1 MRLWNDLRYA
11 LRQLR
16 RAPGFALT
24 TMLTL
29 GIGIGS
35 SAAIFCLL
43 DGIAL
48 QPMHVPHPVDL
59 VRVFGTTKQN
69 QEGLLS
75 YLEYQVLAQ
84 RASAFEGPSAGLVA
98 VGGRGSLM
106 PNPDGTSTVLL
117 NNVVSDNF
125 FSVLGVRPLLGRV
138 FTSADTDRLR
148 QHPGIVL
155 GYRCWQ
161 RNFGGD
167 PDIVGRQIPLRRGR
181 DQIINTEV
189 WGVLSASF
197 RDVNPAGDRDLWIPV
212 TSWET
217 MRGGGDLRSKEFRW
231 FNLIGRLAPGAS
243 VAQANQQV
251 AAIAS
256 TLAVADP
263 ATNHDRGARA
273 ISDFSYRLSIMGTAG
288 IVLLSIVGGVVL
300 LCTMNVAHLLL
311 ARALSREGEVA
322 LRISLGAKRWIVARQ
337 LLTENLLICIF
348 GLAAGLALAAS
359 LAELLPKLM
368 PADPVMLS
376 APSSALHFQLDWRVF
391 TVAAALTLATA
402 LLLALVPLLQIARPQ
417 LVQSLHSSGVRAT
430 GRTPAMR
437 RVAVWLQIG
446 ISFALLI
453 STGALVR
460 SFLNTRTK
468 DIGLTRSQV
477 LIAFTQDPDEPMRD
491 DVLAKLRALPGVRS
505 AAYGIRAPLMPS
517 EGGIAT
523 KVLLPNHPE
532 LRDPIEIKYNAVS
545 PDFLSV
551 VGTRVLRGRGFT
563 AQDDTKG
570 PAVVLI
576 SRTMAQKY
584 WPSQNPIGQM
594 LRLPG
599 FDDGISGKGSALQA
613 HIIGVTEDV
622 PINRIGEVP
631 EPYMYLPFHLSQMG
645 EVTYVVGTQQNAMA
659 MAQTARQV
667 LIKANP
673 LLDPMFIT
681 SLPECIRA
689 SAGDYQVMAELV
701 TALGLIGL
709 LLTVVGLYGFLAF
722 RVTQRRREIGIRMA
736 LGASREAT
744 ARLVLVDAGS
754 LVAIGLALGTV
765 LAAGA
770 GRLEASAL
778 FGVQPLNASSILMA
792 LVVLGS
798 AAVGAS
804 WIPARRAAAVEPMQA
819 LRAE

>member
-1 MRLWNDLRYA
+1 MQLWSDLCYA

-24 TMLTL
+24 AVLTL

-35 SAAIFCLL
+35 SGAIFCLL
-43 DGIAL
+43 DGLAL
-48 QPMHVPHPVDL
+48 QPMHVPHPGDL
-59 VRVFGTTKQN
+59 VRIFGTTKQN

-75 YLEYQVLAQ
+75 YPEYQVLAQ
-84 RASAFEGPSAGLVA
+84 RASVFHGPSAGLVA

-106 PNPDGTSTVLL
+106 PNPDGTSTMLL

-138 FTSADTDRLR
+138 FTAADADQLR
-148 QHPGIVL
+148 EHPGLVL
-155 GYRCWQ
+155 GYNCWQ

-167 PDIVGRQIPLRRGR
+167 PRIVGRQIPLRHGK
-181 DQIINTEV
+181 DQIINV
-189 WGVLSASF
+189 DILGVLPPTFSDIYPS
-197 RDVNPAGDRDLWIPV
+197 GDRDLWVPV
-212 TSWET
+212 ET
-217 MRGGGDLRSKEFRW
+217 WVNFGGSADLTSKEFRW
-231 FNLIGRLAPGAS
+231 FNLIGRLAPGAT
-243 VAQANQQV
+243 ATQANQQA

-256 TLAVADP
+256 ALALADP

-273 ISDFSYRLSIMGTAG
+273 ISDFSYRLTIMGTAG
-288 IVLLSIVGGVVL
+288 FVLLSIVAGVVL

-311 ARALSREGEVA
+311 ARALSRKGEVA

-337 LLTENLLICIF
+337 LLIENLLICGF
-348 GLAAGLALAAS
+348 GLAAGLAFAAG
-359 LAELLPKLM
+359 LAELLPKLL
-368 PADPVMLS
+368 PADPAMLS
-376 APSSALHFQLDWRVF
+376 APPSTLHFQLDWRVF
-391 TVAAALTLATA
+391 TVAAALASATS
-402 LLLALVPLLQIARPQ
+402 LLLAFIPLGQLARPQ
-417 LVQSLHSSGVRAT
+417 LVSSLQSTGERAT
-430 GRTPAMR
+430 GRTPALR
-437 RVAVWLQIG
+437 RAAVWLQIG
-446 ISFALLI
+446 ISFALLV

-468 DIGLTRSQV
+468 DIGLTRGQV
-477 LIAFTQDPDEPMRD
+477 LVAFTQDPDEPMRHS
-491 DVLAKLRALPGVRS
+491 VLASLRVLPGVRS

-523 KVLLPNHPE
+523 KVILPNHPE
-532 LRDPIEIKYNAVS
+532 LRDPVEIKYNAIS
-545 PDFLSV
+545 PDFLNV
-551 VGTRVLRGRGFT
+551 VGTRVVRGRGFT
-563 AQDDTKG
+563 ARDDAKG

-584 WPSQNPIGQM
+584 WPNQDAIGQM
-594 LRLPG
+594 IRLPG
-599 FDDGISGKGSALQA
+599 FDNGISGKGSTLQA
-613 HIIGVTEDV
+613 RIVGITEDA
-622 PINRIGEVP
+622 PINRIGEIP

-645 EVTYVVGTQQNAMA
+645 EVTYVIGTQQNAMA

-667 LIKANP
+667 FIKANP

-701 TALGLIGL
+701 SALGLIGL

-754 LVAIGLALGTV
+754 MVAIGLALGTL
-765 LAAGA
+765 LAIVA
-770 GRLEASAL
+770 GRLEAAAL
-778 FGVQPLNASSILMA
+778 FGVRPLNAASIVLA
-792 LVVLGS
+792 LLVLGL
-798 AAVGAS
+798 AAVVAS
-804 WIPARRAAAVEPMQA
+804 WIPARRAASIEPMQA
-819 LRAE
+819 LRTE